1 MNLLLLFVDE
11 LMGFYKS
18 KVMISLWIGLPL
30 VSILFHFLSSSTGS
44 PIPFTVVS
52 AIVVSSLAGTLAS
65 VMLAVSII
73 NEKNRHVYEL
83 FLIRPLKRRN
93 IIIAKFLSVYVC
105 IAVAAILA
113 IILGMVA
120 DYLTTGTLSEAV
132 LSNTFQSLSISLS
145 MMATSCAA
153 GVLIGVVS
161 PSVLV
166 GAILV
171 IYGGNQISAL
181 PLLPSILNLTNP
193 TLFTISLGALMS
205 IILLILAIS
214 IFDRKQFWLGR
225 QATV

>member
-1 MNLLLLFVDE
+1 MKLPLLFVDE
-11 LMGFYKS
+11 LKGFYKS
-18 KVMISLWIGLPL
+18 KVMISLWVGLPL
-30 VSILFHFLSSSTGS
+30 VSILFYFLSSNTGS

-93 IIIAKFLSVYVC
+93 IIIAKFLSVYAC
-105 IAVAAILA
+105 IAIAAILA
-113 IILGMVA
+113 IILGVVA
-120 DYLTTGTLSEAV
+120 DYLTTSTLSEAV

-145 MMATSCAA
+145 MMATSCAT
-153 GVLIGVVS
+153 GVLIGVAS

-181 PLLPSILNLTNP
+181 PLLPSILNPTNP
-193 TLFTISLGALMS
+193 TLFTMSLGALMS

-214 IFDRKQFWLGR
+214 IFDRKQF
-225 QATV
+225 